1 MSSVAD
7 DLDLQP
13 LHDRVIIRRKDTP
26 AALGKII
33 IPENSKEMEPTEGTV
48 VAVGSDCQH
57 LMVGDVVYFGRY
69 SGFSFER
76 NAGKYVFCNE
86 EDILARVT
94 NHG

>member
-1 MSSVAD
+1 MDSVAD
-7 DLDLQP
+7 RLDLQP

-48 VAVGSDCQH
+48 VAVGNECKQ
-57 LMVGDVVYFGRY
+57 LMEGDVVYFGRY

-76 NAGKYVFCNE
+76 NGGKFVFCNE
-86 EDILARVT
+86 EDVLARVVS
-94 NHG
+94 HG